1 MFLLDEKFE
10 TNGVCVD
17 QMYIFELSSRTDK
30 ITPLVLA
37 PVILKLVLGCQE
49 GQALAGIC
57 ILSKRVNSFDG
68 YGNA

>member
-10 TNGVCVD
+10 TNGVCVH

-30 ITPLVLA
+30 ITPLVLT
-37 PVILKLVLGCQE
+37 PVSLKIVLECQE

-57 ILSKRVNSFDG
+57 ILSKRISFL
-68 YGNA
+68 